1 MPILPIVVI
10 VDVDP
15 DWRIFGAAGAPQKGE
30 MRWEGL
36 RRGVPNLLRLV
47 EGLRDSRGGSVRFTW
62 MLRSAAQS
70 EMAYGDPAHG
80 ADAFADCGEACK
92 ALAAQLGRP
101 A

>member
-47 EGLRDSRGGSVRFTW
+47 EGLRDSRGAA
-62 MLRSAAQS
+62 SAS
-70 EMAYGDPAHG
+70 HGCFVPMPRLKWRMATPLTVPTNLLISGHG
-80 ADAFADCGEACK
+80 A
-92 ALAAQLGRP
+92 RP
-101 A
+101 WGVE